1 VSHLIEEA
9 RNLRVCAD
17 RLRDLGQRLPATTD
31 EVVSTLETTIEAGDS
46 DAFTALLL
54 AALAAGHEID
64 ASILRQGLALTRDAL
79 SLTII
84 VGHLAGDPANV
95 ILEIVHGERLAAEEA
110 AHALLLAILWC
121 RQRRIEPPGG
131 IVSEARVLGRRV
143 RFSGVLLMLAC
154 IAQEV
159 DDEGLW
165 EILGGAL
172 IDALAE
178 DARAVRSRF
187 ASIMADPV
195 LDGVPQEPPPLV
207 HSGFTVRR
215 AVARVGRNDPCPCG
229 SGKKYKKCCY
239 AEDQKRLSNPSDVA
253 GVTLDELRQR
263 PEQHLTRD
271 RLLSMERLELTR
283 LNPAEIEAD
292 LVPVLINELL
302 GFREIRA
309 AYEVFAVIGWSS
321 NLAGHHL
328 DAVESAAMDGDAEL
342 VRDLMALRPTSTE
355 FLANLSIGVRLV
367 LAGDKP
373 GPMLQT
379 VEEEA
384 QRALR
389 NSRDEPVD
397 LAYGLLSHGCPGLGI
412 LVARGVIPL
421 AGLLDAEVLLETV
434 LETRDRLDL
443 PPSDP
448 IEEVLDTLTTR
459 HEEWADTAR
468 LRRGL
473 VAKQHELD
481 EQDTEAARLRARLV
495 QLQHEIEER
504 RSAAVA
510 VEPAVPTNDV
520 EPAQDVDPEIDPE
533 VVELRRRLAS
543 VKADLKQ
550 RHTER
555 NELRRAVE
563 GMSSE
568 IEELRS
574 KGAEPAMT
582 DDLGFD
588 QELDLLLPAEGMQS
602 HPVRLAEFGA
612 GFRSDLES
620 SPKRVARSAL
630 RLVGGLCAG
639 DPQAF
644 SDACRIKLDRTL
656 WRVRV
661 GRKHRMLF
669 RLDAGVVQ
677 ALSLVPRADL
687 ERAIASLLRSAG

>member
-1 VSHLIEEA
+1 M
-9 RNLRVCAD
+9 CAS
-17 RLRDLGQRLPATTD
+17 RLRDLGQQLPATTD
-31 EVVSTLETTIEAGDS
+31 EVVSTLETAIEAGDS

-79 SLTII
+79 ALTIV
-84 VGHLAGDPANV
+84 VGHLAGDLANV

-121 RQRRIEPPGG
+121 RQRQIEPPDG
-131 IVSEARVLGRRV
+131 IVNEARVLGRRI
-143 RFSGVLLMLAC
+143 RSSGVLLMLAC

-165 EILGGAL
+165 EILGGAP
-172 IDALAE
+172 IDALAQ
-178 DARAVRSRF
+178 DARAVRSRI

-215 AVARVGRNDPCPCG
+215 AVARVGRNDPCPCD

-239 AEDQKRLSNPSDVA
+239 AKDQKRLSNPSDIA
-253 GVTLDELRQR
+253 GVTLDELRQQ

-283 LNPAEIEAD
+283 LNPTEIEAG
-292 LVPVLINELL
+292 LVPVLISELL
-302 GFREIRA
+302 CFREIRA
-309 AYEVFAVIGWSS
+309 VYEVFTVIGWSS
-321 NLAGHHL
+321 KLAGHHL
-328 DAVESAAMDGDAEL
+328 DAVEMAAMDGDAEL
-342 VRDLMALRPTSTE
+342 VRDLMALRPTNTE
-355 FLANLSIGVRLV
+355 ILANLSVAVRLA
-367 LAGDKP
+367 LAGGEP
-373 GPMLQT
+373 GPMLQM

-448 IEEVLDTLTTR
+448 IEEVLDTLTMR
-459 HEEWADTAR
+459 YEEWADTAR

-504 RSAAVA
+504 RSAAAA
-510 VEPAVPTNDV
+510 VEPALPPNDV
-520 EPAQDVDPEIDPE
+520 ESAQDVDPEIDPE

-563 GMSSE
+563 DMSCE

-582 DDLGFD
+582 DDPGFD

-620 SPKRVARSAL
+620 LPKRVARSAL

-677 ALSLVPRADL
+677 ALSLVSRADL
-687 ERAIASLLRSAG
+687 EGAIASLVKSAG